1 MWRKERRH
9 IEGNERRTKRWRRVY
24 VKVLPVTNGNIWFQM
39 KENKNRWFQQEFG
52 LFIYVTTDM
61 YFVLDVKQR
70 ERVCVCVRQLKWLY
84 KREKKSVYLIRF
96 TTLIFYFIYLCFRSL
111 NQSIINNWKQLFN
124 HLLKTN

>member
-52 LFIYVTTDM
+52 LFIYVTIDM

-70 ERVCVCVRQLKWLY
+70 ESVCVCVWQLKWLD